1 MADITVTATSVIAGT
16 GATTIIDRGYN
27 FGTTVTAGQAVYLS
41 SSNTWLLS
49 DSDGAAAARACNGIA
64 LNGGATGQPAAVQT
78 SGSITIGGT
87 VVSGTPYFVSNTAGG
102 ICVLGDLGS
111 ADTVIYIGV
120 ATSTTVIALQIHNP
134 GAVI

>member
-1 MADITVTATSVIAGT
+1 MADITVTATSVVGGT
-16 GATTIIDRGYN
+16 GPTVNIERQYLAGATI
-27 FGTTVTAGQAVYLS
+27 TAGQAVYLS
-41 SSNTWLLS
+41 SSNTWLLA
-49 DSDGAAAARACNGIA
+49 DSDGAAAARACGGVA
-64 LNGGATGQPAAVQT
+64 LNGAATGQPVAVQT

>member
-1 MADITVTATSVIAGT
+1 MADITITATSVVGGT
-16 GATTIIDRGYN
+16 GATVNIERQYLAGAAI
-27 FGTTVTAGQAVYLS
+27 TAGQAVYLS

-64 LNGGATGQPAAVQT
+64 LNGGASGQPIAVQT

-87 VVSGTPYFVSNTAGG
+87 VTSGVPYFVSNNAGG
-102 ICVLGDLGS
+102 LCVLGDLGS
-111 ADTVIYIGV
+111 ADTVIYVGV
-120 ATSTTVIALQIHNP
+120 ATSTTAIAIQIHNP